1 LKDDRSIKAVDT
13 AIAFGEGRATRE
25 ELDAAYAT
33 AYGTYADADADAADA
48 AAAAAAAASADAYY
62 DADAAAAIEN
72 RLQTAD
78 ICRKYI
84 GDLIIQKVNSI
95 TKPLNQ

>member
-1 LKDDRSIKAVDT
+1 
-13 AIAFGEGRATRE
+13 
-25 ELDAAYAT
+25 
-33 AYGTYADADADAADA
+33 
-48 AAAAAAAASADAYY
+48 
-62 DADAAAAIEN
+62 
-72 RLQTAD
+72 LQTAD